1 MKTTETQYLKTAGD
15 YRRALQNLLD
25 DAPIEPFI
33 NNVATKVRF
42 VFSGEGDQMNL
53 IVEPNYTC
61 IPAGSTGYGPL
72 SLIPK

>member
-1 MKTTETQYLKTAGD
+1 MTTETQYPKNAGD
-15 YRRALQNLLD
+15 YRRALKDLPD
-25 DAPIEPFI
+25 DAPIEPFL

-61 IPAGSTGYGPL
+61 IPAGSSFGLTP
-72 SLIPK
+72 